1 MRAAFLLVGA
11 LAFSF
16 VVSGCLDAAT
26 GSSKS
31 GGRAKQLGTD
41 AVNRIP
47 IPEGWAELALVGGGG
62 HDHRKVEQH
71 FNLSTANFELLGWN
85 PLITDYHGKTA
96 GGYFCG
102 SVVEKEGKRL
112 SVVHSWVS
120 DVAFIITDVTD
131 AANPKKIGE
140 FVLANTHVYDLTM
153 TEDQRTVL
161 LATSPGTNSIGND
174 PSGDDVVARPVAT
187 FRDACTGE
195 ETPVPTP
202 FGPEQGLPFASG
214 VIVVDIQNPRAP
226 AITDFKFFPLH
237 GGHSVQTRNLN
248 GRVLVLISVPNGCLG
263 VPVPCPTQSHSYYV
277 LAEVVDGPPAARR
290 LDVLSFY
297 QYSGRPGPAPGV
309 QVPGGMHDGYLQKH
323 PITGQSLAYLAYGST
338 TLVILNIDDPR
349 NPRLVSHWADWAR
362 VGEAAPSI
370 PFVHEALPIEG
381 TWEGRHYTFIGEEC
395 GSRRPQAPTCLVVA
409 LDTTEPTKPT
419 YIGVWN
425 LPLDP
430 PWTAFAQY
438 SPHYLGVVDRTLFIT
453 NYHGG
458 MWAVDVSTPQ
468 ALAQMP
474 NIGVFMPANPSPKP
488 IGRPAPYDFTPVV
501 LDVNPLSDGNMVV
514 YDGFTGLY
522 IVRFDATNPAPAML
536 PVFGPARG

>member
-1 MRAAFLLVGA
+1 MRAFPLLVGA
-11 LAFSF
+11 LAVSF
-16 VVSGCLDAAT
+16 VISGCLDAAT

-71 FNLSTANFELLGWN
+71 FNLSTANFQTLGWN

-140 FVLANTHVYDLTM
+140 FVLANTHVYDLAM

-174 PSGDDVVARPVAT
+174 PSGDHVEAKPVAT

-195 ETPVPTP
+195 EKPVPVL

-226 AITDFKFFPLH
+226 AITDFKFLPPT
-237 GGHSVQTRNLN
+237 GGHSVQTRLMD
-248 GRVLVLISVPNGCLG
+248 GKHMVLLSMSTNPG
-263 VPVPCPTQSHSYYV
+263 YYV
-277 LAEVVDGPPAARR
+277 LGEVLDGPPMGRR
-290 LDVLSFY
+290 LDLYSFY
-297 QYSGRPGPAPGV
+297 QYRAASPSV
-309 QVPGGMHDGYLQKH
+309 QGNAVPVPVPVPGNLHDGYLHKH
-323 PITGQSLAYLAYGST
+323 PITGKNLAYLAYGST
-338 TLVILNIDDPR
+338 TLVILDITDPR
-349 NPRLVSHWADWAR
+349 NPVFLSRWADWAKT
-362 VGEAAPSI
+362 GPAAPNI
-370 PFVHEALPIEG
+370 PFVHEALPIDG
-381 TWEGRHYTFIGEEC
+381 TWDGRHYTFIGEEC
-395 GSRRPQAPTCLVVA
+395 GARRPQSPTCLVVA
-409 LDTTEPTKPT
+409 LDTTDPAKPS
-419 YIGVWN
+419 YVGVWT

-430 PWTAFAQY
+430 IWTAGAQY
-438 SPHYLGVVDRTLFIT
+438 SPHYLGVVNRTLFIT

-458 MWAVDVSTPQ
+458 LWAVDVSTPE

-488 IGRPAPYDFTPVV
+488 IGRSAPYDFTPVV

-522 IVRFDATNPAPAML
+522 VVRFDATNPAPAML